1 MAPRPALAVAVVA
14 AAIAWAS
21 GARADDDPPPRRNEV
36 AAVPVVAGNSDIG
49 LQLGLVGSLTRFED
63 GAKPF
68 AWRLDGVLSSSGKVD
83 DAGFRLVQHSYLV
96 RLDAP
101 ALLGGRLRLDT
112 RASARR
118 TINSGYF
125 GLGNAAPAPSSDD
138 PRRYQYVHQEGRLHA
153 IGRLKVVGP
162 LDGGFAADLR
172 WVAPDLFVGSKAAED
187 AALLRGTRP
196 MGLAALAA
204 GVMVDTRDEEFV
216 TTRGVFHQAGARVN
230 LDTAGVWSGEV
241 SASLAHYA
249 RLVGPLVY
257 ASRVL
262 VSFQLGEP
270 AFYTMQEAGVFDPR
284 WSFGGDNGVRGV
296 PRGRYTGKI
305 KAIANHELRLPLPRF
320 RLFGQRIRPGLTA
333 LFDVGRLWADYRVDP
348 ARDGTSIGLKYGVGG
363 GVFGQWGEAAI
374 VRADVAWSP
383 DAIAAGLPIGFY
395 VTTGLTF

>member
-1 MAPRPALAVAVVA
+1 VDLRPAHGVAVAAV
-14 AAIAWAS
+14 AWA
-21 GARADDDPPPRRNEV
+21 GVARAQDEPPPRRSEV
-36 AAVPVVAGNSDIG
+36 AAVPIVAGSSDIG
-49 LQLGLVGSLTRFED
+49 LQLGVVGSLTRFEGD
-63 GAKPF
+63 AKPF

-101 ALLGGRLRLDT
+101 ALLGGRLRIDA

-125 GLGNAAPAPSSDD
+125 GLGNAAPAPASDD
-138 PRRYQYVHQEGRLHA
+138 PRRYQYLHQEGRLHT
-153 IGRLKVVGP
+153 IGRVKVVGP
-162 LDGGFAADLR
+162 LDGAFAADLR
-172 WVAPDLFVGSKAAED
+172 WVAPELFAGSKAAED
-187 AALLRGTRP
+187 AADLRGTRP
-196 MGLAALAA
+196 MGLAAVAA
-204 GVMVDTRDEEFV
+204 GVMIDTRDEEFV
-216 TTRGVFHQAGARVN
+216 TTRGVFHQAGGRVN
-230 LDTAGVWSGEV
+230 VDTEGVWSGEL

-249 RLVGPLVY
+249 RVLGPLVY
-257 ASRVL
+257 ASRVI
-262 VSFQLGEP
+262 VSLQLGDP

-320 RLFGQRIRPGLTA
+320 RILGQRVRPGLTA
-333 LFDVGRLWADYRVDP
+333 LFDVGRLWADYRPDP
-348 ARDGTSIGLKYGVGG
+348 ARDGTSIGLKYGLGG
-363 GVFGQWGEAAI
+363 GLFGQWGEAAI

-383 DAIAAGLPIGFY
+383 DAISAGLPIGFY

>member
-1 MAPRPALAVAVVA
+1 MIPRSALRAAVAAGAIGWA
-14 AAIAWAS
+14 AA
-21 GARADDDPPPRRNEV
+21 ARADEEPPPRRSEI
-36 AAVPVVAGNSDIG
+36 AAVPVVAGSSDIG
-49 LQLGLVGSLTRFED
+49 LQLGVVGSLTRFED
-63 GAKPF
+63 DLRPF
-68 AWRLDGVLSSSGKVD
+68 AWRLDGVLSSSGKYD

-96 RLDAP
+96 RFDAP
-101 ALLGGRLRLDT
+101 ALLGGRLRLDV

-125 GLGNAAPAPSSDD
+125 GLGNAAPAPPSDD
-138 PRRYQYVHQEGRLHA
+138 PRRYQYVHQEGRVHT
-153 IGRLKVVGP
+153 IGRVKITAP
-162 LDGGFAADLR
+162 LDGAFAADLR
-172 WVAPDLFVGSKAAED
+172 YVAPELLAGSKAADD
-187 AALLRGTRP
+187 APLLRGVRP
-196 MGLAALAA
+196 LGLAAVAG
-204 GVMVDTRDEEFV
+204 GVMIDTRDEEFV

-230 LDTAGVWSGEV
+230 VDTDGVWSGEV

-249 RLVGPLVY
+249 RLVGPLVF

-262 VSFQLGEP
+262 TSMQLGEP

-305 KAIANHELRLPLPRF
+305 KVIANHELRLPLPRF
-320 RLFGQRIRPGLTA
+320 RLLGQRIRPGLTA
-333 LFDVGRLWADYRVDP
+333 LFDVGRLWADYRLDP

-383 DAIAAGLPIGFY
+383 DSIAAGLPIGFY